1 MNFFRFCK
9 IKSSGDAKSNNQMKA
24 TYLDLFKER
33 KWKEALDAMPLG
45 AARIVPVS
53 SARDL
58 QILRVRASDF
68 NKETDKVASIS
79 VDYDW
84 MPEKE
89 HIIVTVTKKQE
100 SL

>member
-1 MNFFRFCK
+1 
-9 IKSSGDAKSNNQMKA
+9 MKNE
-24 TYLDLFKER
+24 YLELFKER

-45 AARIVPVS
+45 SPKIIPIS

-84 MPEKE
+84 MPDKE